1 VWTAPRVWG
10 GLGGALLLALVV
22 FLLLF
27 QWNWLRGPL
36 AHYLSGRLNRP
47 VAITGNLEVHPWSWS
62 PRATVNG
69 LVIGEPAWVGP
80 GPMARLPKL
89 TVQVKL
95 LPLLSGKVI
104 LPLVEADRPDVRL
117 MRDAQG
123 RANWMLHPG
132 AKPKP
137 LVLPAIDHLII
148 ADGALRYDDAK
159 HRLHFAGTVSSQ
171 EYLTGAGRGVFRLE
185 GKGTLSG
192 ANFVALVTGGPLI
205 HVDPSRPYAFDAHI
219 QSAATRVWLDGQFAR
234 PFDFGRLSGRMR
246 VSGPD
251 FSQLY
256 GLTGLA
262 FPNTP
267 PYDLAAGFGRDGSIY
282 AFRRIVG
289 RVGDSDL
296 SGDLSVDNSSGRPFV
311 TADLASRRLRL
322 ADLAAVVGGGPR
334 HIAGHTVSPDER
346 IMAARLVA
354 EHRLLPDARLDTN
367 RMRNMDARLVYRA
380 RSVDAGRLP
389 VRALSLRLALDHGL
403 LTIDP
408 LMVNL
413 PQGDLA
419 GSIRLNARA
428 KTPVTTIDLR
438 LDNARLETM
447 VKRVAGPPAIE
458 GGLFA
463 RAKLTGAGDSV
474 RAAAAHANGQVTVVV
489 PHGEMRKAF
498 AELLGINVADGV
510 FLLVTRNHSDTPI
523 RCGVADFRASDGV
536 LTVQQMVLDTG
547 PVLALGKGEVDLRDE
562 TLDLSLSGRPK
573 KFRLAHIGA
582 PILVKGSWESPKV
595 GVDVAKAAPQAAIA
609 VALGAFV
616 APLAAVLPFV
626 GPGLAK
632 NADCAALTSE
642 AAQRGAPVSHR
653 R

>member
-1 VWTAPRVWG
+1 
-10 GLGGALLLALVV
+10 
-22 FLLLF
+22 
-27 QWNWLRGPL
+27 
-36 AHYLSGRLNRP
+36 
-47 VAITGNLEVHPWSWS
+47 
-62 PRATVNG
+62 
-69 LVIGEPAWVGP
+69 
-80 GPMARLPKL
+80 
-89 TVQVKL
+89 
-95 LPLLSGKVI
+95 
-104 LPLVEADRPDVRL
+104 
-117 MRDAQG
+117 
-123 RANWMLHPG
+123 
-132 AKPKP
+132 
-137 LVLPAIDHLII
+137 
-148 ADGALRYDDAK
+148 
-159 HRLHFAGTVSSQ
+159 
-171 EYLTGAGRGVFRLE
+171 
-185 GKGTLSG
+185 
-192 ANFVALVTGGPLI
+192 
-205 HVDPSRPYAFDAHI
+205 
-219 QSAATRVWLDGQFAR
+219 
-234 PFDFGRLSGRMR
+234 
-246 VSGPD
+246 
-251 FSQLY
+251 
-256 GLTGLA
+256 
-262 FPNTP
+262 
-267 PYDLAAGFGRDGSIY
+267 
-282 AFRRIVG
+282 
-289 RVGDSDL
+289 
-296 SGDLSVDNSSGRPFV
+296 
-311 TADLASRRLRL
+311 
-322 ADLAAVVGGGPR
+322 
-334 HIAGHTVSPDER
+334 
-346 IMAARLVA
+346 
-354 EHRLLPDARLDTN
+354 
-367 RMRNMDARLVYRA
+367 
-380 RSVDAGRLP
+380 VDAGRLP